1 MDADNDVV
9 RLCVRGMEAEARGEN
24 GAALL
29 LFLEAWE
36 EASDDYEACV
46 AAHYVARHQATP
58 EETLRWNQE
67 CLDRADRVSDER
79 VSGFYASLYA
89 NMARAHRELG
99 ETAVA
104 HEYFQRAAERVEDAP
119 GGDYGMW
126 NRLVIAEGLR
136 GTAAAGRGVAE
147 AVGGRK
153 PEGAESAEDA
163 ESAEGPVSVAGVS
176 RSVGAVNVLLAGL
189 LARFCE
195 RRELRA
201 LGMILPAYLSDLGS
215 EQDRDRL
222 RSALCMVHAAR
233 WLMAE
238 EQQALGET
246 IALLGEEAG
255 TSVAG
260 GISGVGCRVG

>member
-1 MDADNDVV
+1 MDANNHVV
-9 RLCVRGMEAEARGEN
+9 RLCVRGMEAETRGED
-24 GAALL
+24 GTALR

-46 AAHYVARHQATP
+46 AAHYMARHQDTP

-126 NRLVIAEGLR
+126 NRLAIAEGLR
-136 GTAAAGRGVAE
+136 GTAAGRE
-147 AVGGRK
+147 AAGGRRA
-153 PEGAESAEDA
+153 EGA
-163 ESAEGPVSVAGVS
+163 
-176 RSVGAVNVLLAGL
+176 LLAGL
-189 LARFCE
+189 LARLCE
-195 RRELRA
+195 QQDLRA

-222 RSALCMVHAAR
+222 RSVLHMVHAAR

-238 EQQALGET
+238 EQQTLGEA
-246 IALLGEEAG
+246 IALLGEGAG
-255 TSVAG
+255 ASVAG
-260 GISGVGCRVG
+260 GVSSRGG